1 MDRPADQP
9 LTVDMAK
16 ARLREAA
23 ADVGVRPW
31 IRRNPVQ
38 AIIIA
43 VASGFVIGRTPD
55 LRNTAATSLIRG
67 AIRALVQT
75 RL

>member
-9 LTVDMAK
+9 VTVDIAK

-23 ADVGVRPW
+23 AGIGVRPW
-31 IRRNPVQ
+31 IRRHPVQ

-43 VASGFVIGRTPD
+43 ATSGFVIGRTPD
-55 LRNTAATSLIRG
+55 LRNVTAISLMRG
-67 AIRALVQT
+67 VIRALAQT